1 MSQGLIRC
9 IMYWNF
15 NKDLTVVW
23 DICLRGKNT
32 FLMKLVSAILYN
44 YVFSYNKDQV
54 TEESNS
60 KKKDTVTQSKFS
72 LSQSKKP
79 SKLIIN

>member
-1 MSQGLIRC
+1 
-9 IMYWNF
+9 
-15 NKDLTVVW
+15 
-23 DICLRGKNT
+23 
-32 FLMKLVSAILYN
+32 MKLVSAILYN